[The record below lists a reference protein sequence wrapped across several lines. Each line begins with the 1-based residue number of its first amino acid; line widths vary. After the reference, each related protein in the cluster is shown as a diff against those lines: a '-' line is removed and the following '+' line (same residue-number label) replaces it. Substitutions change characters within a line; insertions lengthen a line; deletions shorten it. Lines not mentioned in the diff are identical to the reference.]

1 MRMLRR
7 AAQPNPPLDLRPPPT
22 APARRHRP
30 RDGEESL
37 PVRQFQP
44 LRQHLAGPLERMMH
58 RPERTGTAMTR
69 KGKARAVQP
78 LANIARMVD
87 PQEEE
92 GDAFLPRLLQRGQ
105 PMRGL
110 LETRAELPGQRLHIV
125 TPDRK
130 STRLNSS
137 H

>member
-7 AAQPNPPLDLRPPPT
+7 AAQRNRPLDLRRAPT
-22 APARRHRP
+22 AAARRHRP

-69 KGKARAVQP
+69 KGKDRDVQP
-78 LANIARMVD
+78 LANIAPMVA
-87 PQEEE
+87 PQEDK
-92 GDAFLPRLLQRGQ
+92 GKAYLPRLLRRGTQRSG
-105 PMRGL
+105 
-110 LETRAELPGQRLHIV
+110 
-125 TPDRK
+125 
-130 STRLNSS
+130 
-137 H
+137 